1 MLLNVMLLVAMLLVL
16 KLLAEVL
23 LGMLLNVM
31 LLIAMLLVL
40 KLLAEELLV
49 GMLLNVMLLI
59 VMLLII
65 TMRLVWCCDDANDVE
80 GFDGAGR
87 NAACRCD
94 DCTRKLDAGHRAFS
108 IRVFEGAG

>member
-1 MLLNVMLLVAMLLVL
+1 MMLLVAMLLVL

-31 LLIAMLLVL
+31 LLIAMLL
-40 KLLAEELLV
+40 LLP
-49 GMLLNVMLLI
+49 
-59 VMLLII
+59 
-65 TMRLVWCCDDANDVE
+65 MRLVWCCDDANDVE

-94 DCTRKLDAGHRAFS
+94 DCTCKLDAGHRAFS